1 MSGGM
6 NELAISRRSV
16 LGGALAVAAGVVS
29 KPSSMRVLADEKPV
43 VALAILDRHW
53 KVIEDLAES
62 YAADT
67 GIELKATPLGL
78 DDLYT
83 QLSLAL
89 TQRAS
94 TFDVVLLVDQWI
106 PQLVSFLTPLDV
118 SSDAAAA
125 FVQTAFELGHYPAD
139 AQTSALPWL
148 GETQFF
154 VSRPAWLEEAGQP
167 SPETWDGTV
176 EVATAIAGQLD
187 ADGPL
192 SAFGIRGL
200 DDHQVVESFLPVL
213 RGYGKEVIDR
223 ETSVPQLDTDEALA
237 AMQTFLDL
245 AALSPAESAAV
256 DALDNGERFGA
267 GQIAM
272 MSNFWASD
280 LLAARTAELSN
291 QAGPPASSLQPAQ
304 SGHAHLAMTGVW
316 LAGIPAGSLAQDA
329 AKTFLG
335 WLTGLEVQ
343 AQLPRLGLP
352 PVRADVMQDAALTE
366 QFPDL
371 PVLLDWLE
379 QATSRPRSPF
389 YPQLEQMVAAEL
401 QRTLA
406 GEQTGDEAMKN
417 ANVALRQFLVR
428 EGVLTA

>member
-1 MSGGM
+1 
-6 NELAISRRSV
+6 V
-16 LGGALAVAAGVVS
+16 LGGVLAMATGSAS
-29 KPSSMRVLADEKPV
+29 KPSSIRVLADEKPV

-53 KVIEDLAES
+53 KAIEDLADG
-62 YAADT
+62 YAEDT
-67 GIELKATPLGL
+67 GIELKATPLGY

-106 PQLVSFLTPLDV
+106 PQLVSFLTPLDI
-118 SSDAAAA
+118 SADASAA

-139 AQTSALPWL
+139 GKTSALPWL

-154 VSRPAWLEEAGQP
+154 VSRPDWLERAGQTE
-167 SPETWDGTV
+167 PETWDDTV
-176 EVATAIAGQLD
+176 ESATAIAGQLD
-187 ADGPL
+187 ADGSL

-213 RGYGKEVIDR
+213 RGFGKELIDR

-237 AMQTFLDL
+237 AMQTFLEL

-256 DALDNGERFGA
+256 DALDNGDRFVA

-272 MSNFWASD
+272 MANYWSSD
-280 LLAARTAELSN
+280 LLAARTSEPSD
-291 QAGPPASSLQPAQ
+291 QTGPLASTLQPAQ
-304 SGHAHLAMTGVW
+304 SGNAHLAMTGVW
-316 LAGIPAGSLAQDA
+316 LAGIPSGSLAQDV

-352 PVRADVMQDAALTE
+352 PVRADVMQDAALTQ

-371 PVLLDWLE
+371 PVLLDMLE
-379 QATSRPRSPF
+379 EATCRPRSPF
-389 YPQLEQMVAAEL
+389 YPQLEQLVAAEL
-401 QRTLA
+401 KRALA
-406 GEQTGDEAMKN
+406 GEQSGDEAMKN
-417 ANVALRQFLVR
+417 ANIALRQFLVR